1 MDRAQNS
8 TFRAKIEGFCPAK
21 MRHGRIFL
29 TLGVIAK
36 RNFRNGGRRPA
47 GRRGKPAGLPHHFGN
62 YFWQPVYHHCTAAL
76 PPHEPRGTSN
86 IEPPTPNIEWQRE
99 SSLTSA
105 FGVRGWTFDAFP
117 RFRGSISEIF
127 RGNLSP
133 RERVRVRRKVG
144 SAAADC
150 RLSKGLLS
158 SRGSSDRT
166 AWKFRWEA

>member
-1 MDRAQNS
+1 MESGSA
-8 TFRAKIEGFCPAK
+8 PASGAANGALAVGIPAPGAPLDVLSFGY
-21 MRHGRIFL
+21 R
-29 TLGVIAK
+29 VIAK

-105 FGVRGWTFDAFP
+105 FGVRGWTFDVFP
-117 RFRGSISEIF
+117 RFSGSMREIF
-127 RGNLSP
+127 LSP
-133 RERVRVRRKVG
+133 HPMRGEGRVRGTLDIRQAV
-144 SAAADC
+144 
-150 RLSKGLLS
+150 
-158 SRGSSDRT
+158 
-166 AWKFRWEA
+166 